1 MPTSS
6 HESTLARQWQ
16 ILRML
21 PPRRPGVT
29 VREIHRRLA
38 AEGHAVTYRTVERD
52 LDGLSS
58 VLPLV
63 RNEISTPYG
72 WHWLPGARID
82 FPGMS
87 LPEAVSLG
95 LLEDLLR
102 QLVPSHFTRALEGR
116 LALADSMLKALPKNR
131 AARWTDLVRYVPPG
145 LPLQKP
151 TIAPKVLENVQQA
164 LLEKLQLT
172 VKYQP
177 PNAPESRELTLN
189 PLALILQG
197 ERPYLLA
204 TAFEYTDPRYYAIHR
219 IARADVTEAPAIRPA
234 GFSLDHF
241 LADGG
246 SQFGDSTE
254 LRFKARI
261 NDELAALL
269 EETPMSD
276 DQKIRRRQDGNTLAA
291 TVRNSWQLYFW
302 IHSQGPAITV
312 LGPASLR
319 KAIVAQ
325 LEETLATY
333 R

>member
-1 MPTSS
+1 MPSAN
-6 HESTLARQWQ
+6 HETTLARQWE
-16 ILRML
+16 ILKIL
-21 PPRRPGVT
+21 PSKGPGLT
-29 VREIHRRLA
+29 SRDILERLVRE
-38 AEGHAVTYRTVERD
+38 GHEVTKRTVERD
-52 LDGLSS
+52 LLELLR
-58 VLPLV
+58 VLPIY
-63 RNEISTPYG
+63 RNEISKPYG
-72 WHWLPGARID
+72 WHWLSGARID

-116 LALADSMLKALPKNR
+116 LALADSLLKALPKNR

-164 LLEKLQLT
+164 LLEKLQLK

-177 PNAPESRELTLN
+177 PNAPETRELTLN

-219 IARADVTEAPAIRPA
+219 IARADVTETPAIRPA

-254 LRFKARI
+254 LRLKARI
-261 NDELAALL
+261 NDALAALL

-276 DQKIRRRQDGNTLAA
+276 DQKIRRKQGENTLTA
-291 TVRNSWQLYFW
+291 TVLNSWQLHFW
-302 IHSQGPAITV
+302 IRSQGLAITV

-319 KAIVAQ
+319 KAIITQ
-325 LEETLATY
+325 LEETLAAY